1 MEFVGKSVKKKF
13 KGFGVFKGTVKSYD
27 PSSGFFEVKYEDGDF
42 EKLGFSD
49 VASLVGEDKEAAV
62 AAAAVVGP
70 VDPKPRLGRKPK
82 KRRRADPKKLESGGE
97 SGNSRVVEANGNLD
111 MNRNV
116 DLNDGFSGDLGKNV
130 DINVDLNE
138 TLEKGRKKRECI
150 DLNLDVSGD
159 VDENIKEFDL
169 ECQAA
174 ETQNRECGFDLNLG
188 IDEEIKDGMDDG
200 LEGQVEESPN
210 FEIPRMGEVEKSHI
224 ESAIPNGKL
233 EEVNVINDSFVE
245 LGGRIEELN
254 MVSGEDFRVC
264 DSVGVMDVKVD
275 CPEVIDL
282 TNGYKEESVSQR
294 RGRSRRKLADNLN
307 SIRDV
312 TVLLDTNA
320 VRDECLVAS
329 GSRRRGRRRK
339 LADNLNSTLET
350 IVLSDANAG
359 GEVCTMGV
367 DGNLGDVGSSCKEA
381 SGSARKRKKPL
392 GNGNSTQKTTVL
404 RRSARRGSTKNDMS
418 DDISMSPVVGALMEE
433 KPVKS
438 HHEWPEEPGVLP
450 PKLQLP
456 PSSQSLD
463 LSGIPVLDL
472 FSVYACLRSF
482 STLLF
487 LSPFGLEEFVAAVKG
502 NFPSSLFDCI
512 HVSILQ
518 TLRKHLENLSNEG
531 SESASNCLRSLDWGL
546 LDLITWP
553 VFMVEYLLIH
563 GSELKPGFDLSR
575 LKLFRSDYHKQ
586 PVSVKVEIL
595 KCLCDD
601 MIEAETIRLE
611 LNRRSSG
618 TDTDMDFDRN
628 VNLGGYKRRKTAMD
642 VSGNSC
648 LTEDAA
654 DDTNDWN
661 SDECCLCKMDGNLI
675 CCDGCPA
682 AYHAKC
688 VGVANN
694 SLPEGDWYCPE
705 CAIDR
710 QKPWMK
716 PRKLLRGAEL
726 LGVDPYNR
734 LYFSSCGYLLV
745 SDSCDTECSF
755 NYYQRDHLSLVI
767 EVLKSSEMIYG
778 GILEAIHKHWDMHLY
793 GASSSLSSLKHTTSL
808 DMFIPPCPSA
818 SLDTCAT
825 KIKAADGQNLGKFV
839 NGCCGHLDVEFSK
852 SASLTCMSSEGSA
865 ETIQISLGNQNFQK
879 EGPDC
884 SNRFAGF
891 SNESDVPGKS
901 PLMGDN
907 SLTSNSLDIKRE
919 KNPCPPSTRCPSSAG
934 NAKAEV
940 TLQVQPGTE
949 YMNYYCFGRTSASI
963 ADVLLSKPSEKTT
976 ENSIKSDEEMALA
989 QMKVILKK
997 SNKFCWSSIPC
1008 LNAEVQKGKCGWCF
1022 SCRATTDEPDCLF
1035 NMSLGPIQESSESE
1049 AIGLQSKRIR
1059 KGYLIDLIYHIL
1071 LIEHRLQG
1079 LLLGPWLNPHYTK
1092 LWRKSILKASDIVS
1106 VKHLLLKL
1114 EANVR
1119 RLALSADWV
1128 KHVDSGVTMG
1138 SSSHVVTTSS
1148 RASSKN
1154 GIGRKR
1160 ARSTEFESKPCA
1172 NSASGLSM
1180 FWWRGGR
1187 LSRRLFSWKV
1197 LPCSLI
1203 SKAAR
1208 QAGCMKIPGILYPE
1222 NSDFAK
1228 RSKHVAWQAAVG
1240 SSTTV
1245 EQLALQVR
1253 EFDSNI
1259 RWDEIENTH
1268 PLSMLDKELRKS
1280 FRLFKKVIIRRKCV
1294 EKEGAKYLLD
1304 FGKRRCI
1311 PEVVSKNGFMIEE
1324 SSSERKK
1331 YWLNESYVP
1340 LHLLKSFEEKKIA
1353 RRSSN
1358 MSSGKLSDAYAA
1370 VNKPLKKRG
1379 FSYLFAR
1386 AERSEYHQCGHCK
1399 KDVLIR
1405 EAVCCQLCK
1414 GSFHKR
1420 HARKSAGAIMAKC
1433 TYTCHRCHYGKNVK
1447 KTNAKTVN
1455 IDNKRGKNSKITK
1468 VQDRKLKKATVDRNS
1483 VRLKNSK
1490 KALKGSRPILSRNN
1504 KKVTVVPLRRSARK
1518 AKQKALQNKKALG
1531 CKRGRPAKSKKG
1543 ANKKPKKGNSLHR
1556 KRTDTYYS
1564 YWLNGLLLSRKPDD
1578 ERVAHFREKRYIAQS
1593 DSVIDDQPKCHLCC
1607 EAGSTSIS
1615 NYISCEMCGEWF
1627 HGDAFGLDAENINKL
1642 IGFRCHM
1649 CLEKTPPICPHAAA
1663 TSHEFEIVEVQ
1674 NDVEIDFPKEGM
1686 DSILHL
1692 EDQSGL
1698 LPVDES
1704 LHVEGQLGTGLDSNQ
1719 SFASKS
1725 KFGAEN
1731 GHALDNVMENSD
1743 AVQTSNENLK
1753 PDLITS
1759 SNENLMHCGAVVLFL
1774 PLAGLQERQLQGIS
1788 LGSAPDISLAI
1799 CDCFVA
1805 IRARHCY
1812 CELLNLPSPHPKAGK
1827 AIHNTLTVVTVTRE
1841 SGNGVVVATPTTE
1854 KLESSSYGRQYFPL
1868 AAVVGQIPLGVTED
1882 RFIGSVDV
1890 EESMITGTTVFQ
1902 PGSS

>member
-62 AAAAVVGP
+62 AAAAAAVVGP

-82 KRRRADPKKLESGGE
+82 KRRRADPKKPESGGE
-97 SGNSRVVEANGNLD
+97 SG
-111 MNRNV
+111 
-116 DLNDGFSGDLGKNV
+116 
-130 DINVDLNE
+130 
-138 TLEKGRKKRECI
+138 KKRECI

-174 ETQNRECGFDLNLG
+174 ETQKRECGFDLNLG

-200 LEGQVEESPN
+200 FEGQVEEAPN

-233 EEVNVINDSFVE
+233 EEVHVINDSCVE

-254 MVSGEDFRVC
+254 MVSGEDFRAC
-264 DSVGVMDVKVD
+264 DSVGVMDVKDVKED

-294 RGRSRRKLADNLN
+294 RGRSRRKFADNLN
-307 SIRDV
+307 SIPDV

-320 VRDECLVAS
+320 VRDECLVES

-367 DGNLGDVGSSCKEA
+367 DGNLGDVGSSCKEV

-392 GNGNSTQKTTVL
+392 GNGNSTQETTVL

-418 DDISMSPVVGALMEE
+418 NDISMSPVVSALMDE

-438 HHEWPEEPGVLP
+438 HHEWPEEPVVLP

-502 NFPSSLFDCI
+502 NSPSSLFDCI

-546 LDLITWP
+546 LDLVTWP

-563 GSELKPGFDLSR
+563 GSGLKPGFDLSR

-601 MIEAETIRLE
+601 MIEAETIRSE

-618 TDTDMDFDRN
+618 TDPDMDFDRN
-628 VNLGGYKRRKTAMD
+628 VNLGGYKKRKTAMD

-694 SLPEGDWYCPE
+694 YLPEGDWYCPE
-705 CAIDR
+705 CAIDW

-865 ETIQISLGNQNFQK
+865 ETIQISSGNQNFQK

-891 SNESDVPGKS
+891 PNESDVPGKS

-907 SLTSNSLDIKRE
+907 SMTSNSLDIKRE
-919 KNPCPPSTRCPSSAG
+919 KNPCPPPTRCPSSAG

-949 YMNYYCFGRTSASI
+949 YMNYYCFGHTSASI

-997 SNKFCWSSIPC
+997 SNKFRWSSIPC

-1035 NMSLGPIQESSESE
+1035 NKSLGPIQEGTESE

-1092 LWRKSILKASDIVS
+1092 LWRKSILKASDIAS
-1106 VKHLLLKL
+1106 VKHFLLKL

-1128 KHVDSGVTMG
+1128 KYVDSGVTMG

-1240 SSTTV
+1240 SSTTA

-1294 EKEGAKYLLD
+1294 EEEGAKYLLD

-1353 RRSSN
+1353 RRSSKI
-1358 MSSGKLSDAYAA
+1358 SSGKLSDACAA

-1468 VQDRKLKKATVDRNS
+1468 VQERKLKKATVDRNS

-1543 ANKKPKKGNSLHR
+1543 ANKKPKKGTSLHR

-1615 NYISCEMCGEWF
+1615 SYISCEMCGEWF

-1663 TSHEFEIVEVQ
+1663 TSHEFEIGEVQ
-1674 NDVEIDFPKEGM
+1674 NDVEIDFPKEGT

-1692 EDQSGL
+1692 EEDHSGI

-1704 LHVEGQLGTGLDSNQ
+1704 VHVEGQLGTGLDSNQ

-1725 KFGAEN
+1725 KLGAEN

-1743 AVQTSNENLK
+1743 AIQTSNENLK

-1759 SNENLMHCGAVVLFL
+1759 SNENHMV
-1774 PLAGLQERQLQGIS
+1774 
-1788 LGSAPDISLAI
+1788 
-1799 CDCFVA
+1799 
-1805 IRARHCY
+1805 
-1812 CELLNLPSPHPKAGK
+1812 K
-1827 AIHNTLTVVTVTRE
+1827 
-1841 SGNGVVVATPTTE
+1841 
-1854 KLESSSYGRQYFPL
+1854 
-1868 AAVVGQIPLGVTED
+1868 
-1882 RFIGSVDV
+1882 
-1890 EESMITGTTVFQ
+1890 
-1902 PGSS
+1902 

>member
-1 MEFVGKSVKKKF
+1 
-13 KGFGVFKGTVKSYD
+13 
-27 PSSGFFEVKYEDGDF
+27 
-42 EKLGFSD
+42 
-49 VASLVGEDKEAAV
+49 
-62 AAAAVVGP
+62 
-70 VDPKPRLGRKPK
+70 
-82 KRRRADPKKLESGGE
+82 
-97 SGNSRVVEANGNLD
+97 
-111 MNRNV
+111 
-116 DLNDGFSGDLGKNV
+116 
-130 DINVDLNE
+130 
-138 TLEKGRKKRECI
+138 
-150 DLNLDVSGD
+150 
-159 VDENIKEFDL
+159 
-169 ECQAA
+169 
-174 ETQNRECGFDLNLG
+174 
-188 IDEEIKDGMDDG
+188 
-200 LEGQVEESPN
+200 
-210 FEIPRMGEVEKSHI
+210 
-224 ESAIPNGKL
+224 
-233 EEVNVINDSFVE
+233 
-245 LGGRIEELN
+245 
-254 MVSGEDFRVC
+254 
-264 DSVGVMDVKVD
+264 
-275 CPEVIDL
+275 
-282 TNGYKEESVSQR
+282 
-294 RGRSRRKLADNLN
+294 
-307 SIRDV
+307 
-312 TVLLDTNA
+312 
-320 VRDECLVAS
+320 
-329 GSRRRGRRRK
+329 
-339 LADNLNSTLET
+339 
-350 IVLSDANAG
+350 
-359 GEVCTMGV
+359 
-367 DGNLGDVGSSCKEA
+367 
-381 SGSARKRKKPL
+381 
-392 GNGNSTQKTTVL
+392 
-404 RRSARRGSTKNDMS
+404 
-418 DDISMSPVVGALMEE
+418 
-433 KPVKS
+433 
-438 HHEWPEEPGVLP
+438 
-450 PKLQLP
+450 
-456 PSSQSLD
+456 
-463 LSGIPVLDL
+463 
-472 FSVYACLRSF
+472 
-482 STLLF
+482 
-487 LSPFGLEEFVAAVKG
+487 
-502 NFPSSLFDCI
+502 
-512 HVSILQ
+512 
-518 TLRKHLENLSNEG
+518 
-531 SESASNCLRSLDWGL
+531 
-546 LDLITWP
+546 
-553 VFMVEYLLIH
+553 
-563 GSELKPGFDLSR
+563 
-575 LKLFRSDYHKQ
+575 
-586 PVSVKVEIL
+586 
-595 KCLCDD
+595 
-601 MIEAETIRLE
+601 
-611 LNRRSSG
+611 
-618 TDTDMDFDRN
+618 
-628 VNLGGYKRRKTAMD
+628 
-642 VSGNSC
+642 
-648 LTEDAA
+648 
-654 DDTNDWN
+654 
-661 SDECCLCKMDGNLI
+661 
-675 CCDGCPA
+675 
-682 AYHAKC
+682 
-688 VGVANN
+688 
-694 SLPEGDWYCPE
+694 
-705 CAIDR
+705 
-710 QKPWMK
+710 
-716 PRKLLRGAEL
+716 
-726 LGVDPYNR
+726 
-734 LYFSSCGYLLV
+734 
-745 SDSCDTECSF
+745 
-755 NYYQRDHLSLVI
+755 
-767 EVLKSSEMIYG
+767 
-778 GILEAIHKHWDMHLY
+778 MHLY

-865 ETIQISLGNQNFQK
+865 ETIQISSGNQNFQK

-891 SNESDVPGKS
+891 PNESDVPGKS

-907 SLTSNSLDIKRE
+907 SMTSNSLDIKRE
-919 KNPCPPSTRCPSSAG
+919 KNPCPPPTRCPSSAG

-949 YMNYYCFGRTSASI
+949 YMNYYCFGHTSASI

-997 SNKFCWSSIPC
+997 SNKFRWSSIPC

-1035 NMSLGPIQESSESE
+1035 NKSLGPIQEGTESE

-1092 LWRKSILKASDIVS
+1092 LWRKSILKASDIAS
-1106 VKHLLLKL
+1106 VKHFLLKL

-1128 KHVDSGVTMG
+1128 KYVDSGVTMG

-1240 SSTTV
+1240 SSTTA

-1294 EKEGAKYLLD
+1294 EEEGAKYLLD

-1353 RRSSN
+1353 RRSSKI
-1358 MSSGKLSDAYAA
+1358 SSGKLSDACAA

-1468 VQDRKLKKATVDRNS
+1468 VQERKLKKATVDRNS

-1543 ANKKPKKGNSLHR
+1543 ANKKPKKGTSLHR

-1615 NYISCEMCGEWF
+1615 SYISCEMCGEWF

-1663 TSHEFEIVEVQ
+1663 TSHEFEIGEVQ
-1674 NDVEIDFPKEGM
+1674 NDVEIDFPKEGT

-1692 EDQSGL
+1692 EEDHSGI

-1704 LHVEGQLGTGLDSNQ
+1704 VHVEGQLGTGLDSNQ

-1725 KFGAEN
+1725 KLGAEN

-1743 AVQTSNENLK
+1743 AIQTSNENLK

-1759 SNENLMHCGAVVLFL
+1759 SNENHMV
-1774 PLAGLQERQLQGIS
+1774 
-1788 LGSAPDISLAI
+1788 
-1799 CDCFVA
+1799 
-1805 IRARHCY
+1805 
-1812 CELLNLPSPHPKAGK
+1812 K
-1827 AIHNTLTVVTVTRE
+1827 
-1841 SGNGVVVATPTTE
+1841 
-1854 KLESSSYGRQYFPL
+1854 
-1868 AAVVGQIPLGVTED
+1868 
-1882 RFIGSVDV
+1882 
-1890 EESMITGTTVFQ
+1890 
-1902 PGSS
+1902 

>member
-97 SGNSRVVEANGNLD
+97 SG
-111 MNRNV
+111 
-116 DLNDGFSGDLGKNV
+116 
-130 DINVDLNE
+130 
-138 TLEKGRKKRECI
+138 KKRECI

-1759 SNENLMHCGAVVLFL
+1759 SNENLMV
-1774 PLAGLQERQLQGIS
+1774 
-1788 LGSAPDISLAI
+1788 
-1799 CDCFVA
+1799 
-1805 IRARHCY
+1805 
-1812 CELLNLPSPHPKAGK
+1812 K
-1827 AIHNTLTVVTVTRE
+1827 
-1841 SGNGVVVATPTTE
+1841 
-1854 KLESSSYGRQYFPL
+1854 
-1868 AAVVGQIPLGVTED
+1868 
-1882 RFIGSVDV
+1882 
-1890 EESMITGTTVFQ
+1890 
-1902 PGSS
+1902 

>member
-1 MEFVGKSVKKKF
+1 MELVGKAVKKKF
-13 KGFGVFKGTVKSYD
+13 KGLGVFKGTVESYD

-49 VASLVGEDKEAAV
+49 VAALVGEDKEAA
-62 AAAAVVGP
+62 AAAAGH

-82 KRRRADPKKLESGGE
+82 KRRRAELKKPESGGE

-116 DLNDGFSGDLGKNV
+116 DLNDGFGGDSRE
-130 DINVDLNE
+130 NVDLNE
-138 TLEKGRKKRECI
+138 TLEKGSGIVENLREGAFDLNAGFNFDLNEGGEEGNHNSNSNLSIDFEGKKRECI

-159 VDENIKEFDL
+159 VDESIKEVNL
-169 ECQAA
+169 EFKVA
-174 ETQNRECGFDLNLG
+174 ETPKRECGFDLNLG
-188 IDEEIKDGMDDG
+188 IDEVIKDDG
-200 LEGQVEESPN
+200 FEGQVEEAPN
-210 FEIPRMGEVEKSHI
+210 FEILRMGEAEKSHN

-233 EEVNVINDSFVE
+233 EEVHVINDSCVE
-245 LGGRIEELN
+245 FGRRIEESN
-254 MVSGEDFRVC
+254 MASSEDFKAC
-264 DSVGVMDVKVD
+264 DSVGVVDVKED

-282 TNGYKEESVSQR
+282 TNGYNEDSGSR
-294 RGRSRRKLADNLN
+294 RRGRGRSRLKLADNLN
-307 SIRDV
+307 SIPDV
-312 TVLLDTNA
+312 TVLLDANA
-320 VRDECLVAS
+320 VRDDCLVES

-339 LADNLNSTLET
+339 LVGKFS
-350 IVLSDANAG
+350 
-359 GEVCTMGV
+359 TMGV
-367 DGNLGDVGSSCKEA
+367 DGNLGDIGSSCKEV
-381 SGSARKRKKPL
+381 SGSARKRKRLL
-392 GNGNSTQKTTVL
+392 GNGNSMQETTVL
-404 RRSARRGSTKNDMS
+404 RRSARRGLTKNMS
-418 DDISMSPVVGALMEE
+418 NDISMSPVVSALMEE

-438 HHEWPEEPGVLP
+438 HHEWPEEHVVLP

-456 PSSQSLD
+456 PSSQNLD

-487 LSPFGLEEFVAAVKG
+487 LSPFGLEEFVAALKG
-502 NFPSSLFDCI
+502 ISPSSLFDCI
-512 HVSILQ
+512 HVSILR
-518 TLRKHLENLSNEG
+518 TLRKHLENLLKEG

-563 GSELKPGFDLSR
+563 GSGLKPGFDLSR

-601 MIEAETIRLE
+601 MIEAEMIRSE

-618 TDTDMDFDRN
+618 TEPDMDFDRN
-628 VNLGGYKRRKTAMD
+628 VNLGGYKKRKTAMD

-648 LTEDAA
+648 LTEDVA

-688 VGVANN
+688 VGITNN

-705 CAIDR
+705 CAIDW

-745 SDSCDTECSF
+745 SESCDTECSF

-778 GILEAIHKHWDMHLY
+778 SILEAIHKHWDMHLY
-793 GASSSLSSLKHTTSL
+793 GASLSSLKHTASL
-808 DMFIPPCPSA
+808 DMSIPPCPLA

-825 KIKAADGQNLGKFV
+825 KIKAAEGQNLGKFV
-839 NGCCGHLDVEFSK
+839 NGCCAHLDVEFSK

-907 SLTSNSLDIKRE
+907 SMTSNSSDIIRE
-919 KNPCPPSTRCPSSAG
+919 KNPCPRPTRHSSSAG
-934 NAKAEV
+934 KAKAEV
-940 TLQVQPGTE
+940 TSQVQPGTD
-949 YMNYYCFGRTSASI
+949 YMNCYCFGHISASI
-963 ADVLLSKPSEKTT
+963 ADVLLSKSSEKTS

-997 SNKFCWSSIPC
+997 SDKFRWSSIPC
-1008 LNAEVQKGKCGWCF
+1008 LSAEVQKGKCGWCF

-1035 NMSLGPIQESSESE
+1035 NMSLGPVQEVSERE
-1049 AIGLQSKRIR
+1049 AIDLQSKRIR
-1059 KGYLIDLIYHIL
+1059 KGYLIDLTYHIL
-1071 LIEHRLQG
+1071 LIENRLQG

-1092 LWRKSILKASDIVS
+1092 IWRKSTLKASDIVS

-1114 EANVR
+1114 EANVW

-1128 KHVDSGVTMG
+1128 KHVDSGLTMG
-1138 SSSHVVTTSS
+1138 SSSHVVTASS
-1148 RASSKN
+1148 RASLKN

-1160 ARSTEFESKPCA
+1160 ARSTEFESNPCA

-1208 QAGCMKIPGILYPE
+1208 QAGCMKMPGILYPE

-1228 RSKHVAWQAAVG
+1228 RSKHVAWQAAVE

-1245 EQLALQVR
+1245 EQLALLVR

-1259 RWDEIENTH
+1259 RWDEIENSH

-1294 EKEGAKYLLD
+1294 EEEGTKYLLD

-1311 PEVVSKNGFMIEE
+1311 PEIVSKNGFMIEE

-1353 RRSSN
+1353 RRSSK
-1358 MSSGKLSDAYAA
+1358 MSPGKLADACAA
-1370 VNKPLKKRG
+1370 VKKPLKKRG

-1386 AERSEYHQCGHCK
+1386 AERSEYHQCGHCN
-1399 KDVLIR
+1399 KDVPIR

-1420 HARKSAGAIMAKC
+1420 HARKSAGAILAKC
-1433 TYTCHRCHYGKNVK
+1433 TYTCHRCYYGKNVK
-1447 KTNAKTVN
+1447 KTNAKTMN
-1455 IDNKRGKNSKITK
+1455 IDNKRGKNSKTTK
-1468 VQDRKLKKATVDRNS
+1468 VQERKLKRATVDRNS
-1483 VRLKNSK
+1483 VRLKNK
-1490 KALKGSRPILSRNN
+1490 KALKGSRRLLSRNI

-1543 ANKKPKKGNSLHR
+1543 ANKKPKKDTTLHR

-1578 ERVAHFREKRYIAQS
+1578 ERLKHFREKRYIAQS
-1593 DSVIDDQPKCHLCC
+1593 DSVIDDQPKCHLCG

-1649 CLEKTPPICPHAAA
+1649 CLKKTPPICPHAAA
-1663 TSHEFEIVEVQ
+1663 TSHEFEIGV
-1674 NDVEIDFPKEGM
+1674 P
-1686 DSILHL
+1686 HL
-1692 EDQSGL
+1692 EEEDHPGI

-1704 LHVEGQLGTGLDSNQ
+1704 VHVEGQLAQLSSYKVD
-1719 SFASKS
+1719 
-1725 KFGAEN
+1725 
-1731 GHALDNVMENSD
+1731 V
-1743 AVQTSNENLK
+1743 
-1753 PDLITS
+1753 DLIET
-1759 SNENLMHCGAVVLFL
+1759 E
-1774 PLAGLQERQLQGIS
+1774 LAS
-1788 LGSAPDISLAI
+1788 LGSDGAKDGFA
-1799 CDCFVA
+1799 
-1805 IRARHCY
+1805 
-1812 CELLNLPSPHPKAGK
+1812 HP
-1827 AIHNTLTVVTVTRE
+1827 E
-1841 SGNGVVVATPTTE
+1841 
-1854 KLESSSYGRQYFPL
+1854 
-1868 AAVVGQIPLGVTED
+1868 
-1882 RFIGSVDV
+1882 
-1890 EESMITGTTVFQ
+1890 ITH
-1902 PGSS
+1902 

>member
-1 MEFVGKSVKKKF
+1 
-13 KGFGVFKGTVKSYD
+13 
-27 PSSGFFEVKYEDGDF
+27 
-42 EKLGFSD
+42 
-49 VASLVGEDKEAAV
+49 
-62 AAAAVVGP
+62 
-70 VDPKPRLGRKPK
+70 
-82 KRRRADPKKLESGGE
+82 
-97 SGNSRVVEANGNLD
+97 
-111 MNRNV
+111 
-116 DLNDGFSGDLGKNV
+116 
-130 DINVDLNE
+130 
-138 TLEKGRKKRECI
+138 
-150 DLNLDVSGD
+150 
-159 VDENIKEFDL
+159 
-169 ECQAA
+169 
-174 ETQNRECGFDLNLG
+174 
-188 IDEEIKDGMDDG
+188 
-200 LEGQVEESPN
+200 
-210 FEIPRMGEVEKSHI
+210 
-224 ESAIPNGKL
+224 
-233 EEVNVINDSFVE
+233 
-245 LGGRIEELN
+245 
-254 MVSGEDFRVC
+254 
-264 DSVGVMDVKVD
+264 
-275 CPEVIDL
+275 
-282 TNGYKEESVSQR
+282 
-294 RGRSRRKLADNLN
+294 
-307 SIRDV
+307 
-312 TVLLDTNA
+312 
-320 VRDECLVAS
+320 
-329 GSRRRGRRRK
+329 
-339 LADNLNSTLET
+339 
-350 IVLSDANAG
+350 
-359 GEVCTMGV
+359 MGV

-502 NFPSSLFDCI
+502 NSPSPLFDCI

-563 GSELKPGFDLSR
+563 GSGLKPGFDLSR

-618 TDTDMDFDRN
+618 TDPDMDFDRN

-919 KNPCPPSTRCPSSAG
+919 KNPCPPSTRCPLSAG

-1092 LWRKSILKASDIVS
+1092 LWRKSILKASDIAS

-1294 EKEGAKYLLD
+1294 EEEGAKYLLD

-1414 GSFHKR
+1414 GYFHKR

-1468 VQDRKLKKATVDRNS
+1468 VQDRKLKKAAVDRNS
-1483 VRLKNSK
+1483 VRRKNSK

-1543 ANKKPKKGNSLHR
+1543 ANKKPKKGTSLHR

-1607 EAGSTSIS
+1607 EAGSTSIL
-1615 NYISCEMCGEWF
+1615 NYISCEMCGGNYVYYSLCPF
-1627 HGDAFGLDAENINKL
+1627 P
-1642 IGFRCHM
+1642 FR
-1649 CLEKTPPICPHAAA
+1649 
-1663 TSHEFEIVEVQ
+1663 
-1674 NDVEIDFPKEGM
+1674 
-1686 DSILHL
+1686 
-1692 EDQSGL
+1692 
-1698 LPVDES
+1698 
-1704 LHVEGQLGTGLDSNQ
+1704 
-1719 SFASKS
+1719 
-1725 KFGAEN
+1725 
-1731 GHALDNVMENSD
+1731 
-1743 AVQTSNENLK
+1743 
-1753 PDLITS
+1753 
-1759 SNENLMHCGAVVLFL
+1759 
-1774 PLAGLQERQLQGIS
+1774 
-1788 LGSAPDISLAI
+1788 
-1799 CDCFVA
+1799 
-1805 IRARHCY
+1805 
-1812 CELLNLPSPHPKAGK
+1812 
-1827 AIHNTLTVVTVTRE
+1827 
-1841 SGNGVVVATPTTE
+1841 
-1854 KLESSSYGRQYFPL
+1854 
-1868 AAVVGQIPLGVTED
+1868 
-1882 RFIGSVDV
+1882 
-1890 EESMITGTTVFQ
+1890 
-1902 PGSS
+1902 

>member
-97 SGNSRVVEANGNLD
+97 SG
-111 MNRNV
+111 
-116 DLNDGFSGDLGKNV
+116 
-130 DINVDLNE
+130 
-138 TLEKGRKKRECI
+138 KKRECI

-518 TLRKHLENLSNEG
+518 TLRKHLENLSNEV

-563 GSELKPGFDLSR
+563 GSGLKPGFDLSR

-1092 LWRKSILKASDIVS
+1092 LWRKSILKASDIAS

-1154 GIGRKR
+1154 GIGKKR

-1294 EKEGAKYLLD
+1294 EEEGAKYLLD

-1759 SNENLMHCGAVVLFL
+1759 SNENLM
-1774 PLAGLQERQLQGIS
+1774 
-1788 LGSAPDISLAI
+1788 
-1799 CDCFVA
+1799 
-1805 IRARHCY
+1805 
-1812 CELLNLPSPHPKAGK
+1812 
-1827 AIHNTLTVVTVTRE
+1827 VT
-1841 SGNGVVVATPTTE
+1841 
-1854 KLESSSYGRQYFPL
+1854 
-1868 AAVVGQIPLGVTED
+1868 
-1882 RFIGSVDV
+1882 
-1890 EESMITGTTVFQ
+1890 
-1902 PGSS
+1902 